1 MVFNVKQLMRLQDKR
16 EKEFRIKKETDSEL
30 QLEIIKRKN
39 QIQMLL

>member
-16 EKEFRIKKETDSEL
+16 EKEFRVKKETDSEL

-39 QIQMLL
+39 QI

>member
-16 EKEFRIKKETDSEL
+16 EKEFRVKKETDSEL

-39 QIQMLL
+39 

>member
-16 EKEFRIKKETDSEL
+16 EKEFRTKKETDSEL

-39 QIQMLL
+39 QI

>member
-16 EKEFRIKKETDSEL
+16 EKEFRVKKETDSEL

>member
-39 QIQMLL
+39 QI